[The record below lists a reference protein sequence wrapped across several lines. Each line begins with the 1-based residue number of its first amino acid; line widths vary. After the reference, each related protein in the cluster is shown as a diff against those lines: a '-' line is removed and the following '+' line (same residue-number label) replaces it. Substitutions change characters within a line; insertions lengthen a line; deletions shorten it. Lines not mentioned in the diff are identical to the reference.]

1 MRFYSLCPV
10 PDDLPDKERRRR
22 LRAIG
27 LAVNNAVRD
36 GKERIEFRY
45 SCLNN
50 LMMSFLR
57 NSCHTAL
64 WTSALGSREA

>member
-1 MRFYSLCPV
+1 M
-10 PDDLPDKERRRR
+10 
-22 LRAIG
+22 RAIG

-64 WTSALGSREA
+64 WTSALGSREV